1 MSYGAYFATEP
12 STRTYVDT
20 SQGLMGDDLLAIY
33 DGVAGVSGLGASPG
47 CGCSGKRGSLRGF
60 GNEVLPDGGSTEAL
74 PGVTQGTNLQT
85 ALVALLAVASV
96 VAIGVAIFGSKPMRA
111 NGRRRRA
118 KRTMRRNGR
127 AKPVRKATLVR
138 KKRLPSAGLSRLTWK
153 DHSTGSDLFM
163 GLLSRGR
170 AQVVGDVR
178 RVGRTYM
185 GRTLVGRQGSAYP
198 RASLSAAKAA
208 VTEHIRAMLRH
219 ERTGVPIV
227 GLRRNGAEVPA
238 YLLKKKG
245 RTTKRQS
252 HAAAHYLAET
262 RWGGNRKKKVAK
274 WSGKHLA
281 HYRFH
286 TNASR

>member
-33 DGVAGVSGLGASPG
+33 DGVAGLGQAPG
-47 CGCSGKRGSLRGF
+47 CGCAGKRGSLRGF

-74 PGVTQGTNLQT
+74 PGVTQGTNVQT

-111 NGRRRRA
+111 NGRRRP
-118 KRTMRRNGR
+118 KRRMRRNGSPTKKRTAR
-127 AKPVRKATLVR
+127 AAKRGASYVWRDTPAFSYLRSTNKKKHVLATLVDAGSGWGIEIDDGINEVA
-138 KKRLPSAGLSRLTWK
+138 LPRRSAT
-153 DHSTGSDLFM
+153 
-163 GLLSRGR
+163 R
-170 AQVVGDVR
+170 A
-178 RVGRTYM
+178 
-185 GRTLVGRQGSAYP
+185 
-198 RASLSAAKAA
+198 AAKAR
-208 VTEHIRAMLRH
+208 VEQMLEASHR
-219 ERTGVPIV
+219 RS
-227 GLRRNGAEVPA
+227 LRRNGAEVPA

-245 RTTKRQS
+245 PTTKRQS

-281 HYRFH
+281 HYRFR
-286 TNASR
+286 TNAAR